1 MNIKFMQSGGG
12 MSPFTYYQSFRINT
26 EQPRTVSD
34 DTKTTK
40 KSDDELNDKDLMKML
55 SDLDGLPSDKELI
68 FKQLKQFY
76 REQSAGISTSSLA
89 TTYLTTLN
97 QIKTAKFNKEQFDK
111 AQKISEKNDSLNEI
125 AITESG
131 HVMVRDENNEIK
143 ALTPDAYLKDRD
155 SGKYSA
161 VTNSQ
166 LLQERAYNSAH
177 ANGVFNI
184 INNSTSLPLVDKL
197 ITQYLATLGTDEGKT
212 SGYFKVGNANVEKG
226 LQFLQEAVSRAQ
238 QVGQLAVNGI
248 SVEGLYKGEFLTK
261 TQATQVQN
269 ALSYIYKMLPNNAKT
284 LLKVKAG
291 SDKGAFDLIANLVY
305 STTSETNN
313 FTTELIEDEDGKK
326 PGTKGSSESSSS
338 LPMSAP
344 MAALLGKGAKEY
356 IEFNTGNSNSIYLKG
371 IMGTM
376 GKEGE
381 NGGVLPAGSSL
392 QEVSASNYKGILDM
406 NNATFGG
413 SKLNSLGLQHTA
425 IKDSDIAFVD
435 FPIDL
440 SAPNGVIRPDLQLSS
455 KIEKAEDEIRR
466 LKIADDD
473 HEKINEIYEKHEL
486 QPKYLAN
493 GSLNEHAYKR
503 FAIIYASVD
512 GRALAD
518 EDMFD
523 KNLIDIVNDDYTKE
537 SFQTLI
543 RKKTNDKSYTMSN
556 SWLGSDDLYQGAVF
570 IPVRGDMFNAAMSSG
585 SASQFKLPTNSV
597 REVDDRQQI
606 TEIQNNTA
614 QRYNRAPSLNSLE

>member
-12 MSPFTYYQSFRINT
+12 VSPFTYYQSFRINT
-26 EQPRTVSD
+26 EQPRTISED
-34 DTKTTK
+34 TTK
-40 KSDDELNDKDLMKML
+40 SKKDDELNDKDLMKML
-55 SDLDGLPSDKELI
+55 QDLDGLPSDKELI
-68 FKQLKQFY
+68 FKQLKRFY
-76 REQSAGISTSSLA
+76 QEQSSGLSTSSLA
-89 TTYLTTLN
+89 TTYLNTLN

-111 AQKISEKNDSLNEI
+111 AYKISEKNDSLNEI

-131 HVMVRDENNEIK
+131 HVLVKDEKNELK
-143 ALTPDAYLKDRD
+143 ALTPDEYLKNRD
-155 SGKYSA
+155 SGKYMT

-166 LLQERAYNSAH
+166 LLQERAYKSAH
-177 ANGVFNI
+177 ANGVFNTV
-184 INNSTSLPLVDKL
+184 NNSVSLPMVDKL
-197 ITQYLATLGTDEGKT
+197 ITQYLASLGTDEGKT
-212 SGYFKVGNANVEKG
+212 SGYFKVGSKGVEQG
-226 LQFLQEAVSRAQ
+226 LQYLQEAIARAGK
-238 QVGQLAVNGI
+238 VGSIGANGI
-248 SVEGLYKGEFLTK
+248 SIEGLYKGEFLTK
-261 TQATQVQN
+261 SQATQAQH
-269 ALSYIYKMLPNNAKT
+269 ALSYIYKMLPSNAKT

-305 STTSETNN
+305 STTSDTDH
-313 FTTELIEDEDGKK
+313 FTYDLIEDAEGKK
-326 PGTKGSSESSSS
+326 PGSSNGSDKKGKT
-338 LPMSAP
+338 PMSAP
-344 MAALLGKGAKEY
+344 MAALLGKGAQEF
-356 IEFNTGNSNSIYLKG
+356 IEFNTGNSNSVYLKG

-435 FPIDL
+435 FPVDL
-440 SAPNGVIRPDLQLSS
+440 QAPNGTIRPDLQLTS
-455 KIEKAEDEIRR
+455 KMEKADDEIRR
-466 LKIADDD
+466 LKIADNDY
-473 HEKINEIYEKHEL
+473 EKINEIYEKHEL
-486 QPKYLAN
+486 KPKYLPN
-493 GSLNEHAYKR
+493 GELNEHVYKR

-518 EDMFD
+518 EETFD
-523 KNLIDIVNDDYTKE
+523 KNLVDIVNDDYTKE

-556 SWLGSDDLYQGAVF
+556 SWIGSDDLYQGAIF

-585 SASQFKLPTNSV
+585 ASAQFKLPTDSV
-597 REVDDRQQI
+597 REIDDRQQI

-614 QRYNRAPSLNSLE
+614 QRYNRAPSLSTLE

>member
-12 MSPFTYYQSFRINT
+12 VSPFTYYQSFRINT
-26 EQPRTVSD
+26 EQPRTISED
-34 DTKTTK
+34 TTK
-40 KSDDELNDKDLMKML
+40 SKKDDELNDKDLMKML
-55 SDLDGLPSDKELI
+55 QDLDGLPSDKELI
-68 FKQLKQFY
+68 FKQLKRFY
-76 REQSAGISTSSLA
+76 QEQSSGLSTSSLA
-89 TTYLTTLN
+89 TTYLNTLN

-111 AQKISEKNDSLNEI
+111 AYKISEKNDSLNEI

-131 HVMVRDENNEIK
+131 HVLVKDEKNELK
-143 ALTPDAYLKDRD
+143 ALTPDEYLKNRD
-155 SGKYSA
+155 SGKYMT

-166 LLQERAYNSAH
+166 LLQERAYKSAH
-177 ANGVFNI
+177 ANGVFNTV
-184 INNSTSLPLVDKL
+184 NNSVSLPMVDKL
-197 ITQYLATLGTDEGKT
+197 ITQYLASLGTDEGKT
-212 SGYFKVGNANVEKG
+212 SGYFKVGSKGVEQG
-226 LQFLQEAVSRAQ
+226 LQYLQEAIARAGK
-238 QVGQLAVNGI
+238 VGSIGANGI
-248 SVEGLYKGEFLTK
+248 SIEGLYKGEFLTK
-261 TQATQVQN
+261 SQATQAQH
-269 ALSYIYKMLPNNAKT
+269 ALSYIYKMLPSNAKT

-305 STTSETNN
+305 STTSDTDH
-313 FTTELIEDEDGKK
+313 FTYDLIEDAEGKK
-326 PGTKGSSESSSS
+326 PGSSNGSDNKGKT
-338 LPMSAP
+338 PMSAP
-344 MAALLGKGAKEY
+344 MAALLGKGAQEF
-356 IEFNTGNSNSIYLKG
+356 IEFNTGNSNSVYLKG

-435 FPIDL
+435 FPVDL
-440 SAPNGVIRPDLQLSS
+440 QAPNGTIRPDLQLTS
-455 KIEKAEDEIRR
+455 KMEKADDEIRR

-473 HEKINEIYEKHEL
+473 YEKINEIYEKHEL
-486 QPKYLAN
+486 KPKYLPN
-493 GSLNEHAYKR
+493 GELNEHVYKR

-518 EDMFD
+518 EETFD
-523 KNLIDIVNDDYTKE
+523 KNLVDIVNDDYTKE

-556 SWLGSDDLYQGAVF
+556 SWIGSDDLYQGAIF

-585 SASQFKLPTNSV
+585 ASAQFKLPTDSV
-597 REVDDRQQI
+597 REIDDRQQI

-614 QRYNRAPSLNSLE
+614 QRYNRAPSLSTLE

>member
-12 MSPFTYYQSFRINT
+12 VSPFTYYQSFRINT
-26 EQPRTVSD
+26 EQPRTISED
-34 DTKTTK
+34 TTK
-40 KSDDELNDKDLMKML
+40 SKKDDELNDKDLMKML
-55 SDLDGLPSDKELI
+55 QDLDGLPSDKELI
-68 FKQLKQFY
+68 FKQLKRFY
-76 REQSAGISTSSLA
+76 QEQSSGLSTSSLA
-89 TTYLTTLN
+89 TTYLNTLN

-111 AQKISEKNDSLNEI
+111 AYKISEKNDSLNEI

-131 HVMVRDENNEIK
+131 HVLVKDEKNELK
-143 ALTPDAYLKDRD
+143 ALTPDEYLKNRD
-155 SGKYSA
+155 SGKYMT

-166 LLQERAYNSAH
+166 LLQERAYKSAH
-177 ANGVFNI
+177 ANGVFNTV
-184 INNSTSLPLVDKL
+184 NNSVSLPMVDKL
-197 ITQYLATLGTDEGKT
+197 ITQYLASLGTDEGKT
-212 SGYFKVGNANVEKG
+212 SGYFKVGSKGVEQG
-226 LQFLQEAVSRAQ
+226 LQYLQEAIARAGK
-238 QVGQLAVNGI
+238 VGSIGANGI
-248 SVEGLYKGEFLTK
+248 SIEGLYKGEFLTK
-261 TQATQVQN
+261 SQATQAQH

-305 STTSETNN
+305 STTSDTDH
-313 FTTELIEDEDGKK
+313 FTYDLIEDAEGKK
-326 PGTKGSSESSSS
+326 PGSSDGSDKKGKT
-338 LPMSAP
+338 PMSAP
-344 MAALLGKGAKEY
+344 MAALLGKGAQEF
-356 IEFNTGNSNSIYLKG
+356 IEFNTGNSNSVYLKG

-435 FPIDL
+435 FPVDL
-440 SAPNGVIRPDLQLSS
+440 QAPNGTIRPDLQLTS
-455 KIEKAEDEIRR
+455 KMEKADDEIRR

-473 HEKINEIYEKHEL
+473 YEKINEIYEKHEL
-486 QPKYLAN
+486 KPKYLPN
-493 GSLNEHAYKR
+493 GELNEHVYKR

-518 EDMFD
+518 EETFD
-523 KNLIDIVNDDYTKE
+523 KNLVDIVNDDYTKE

-556 SWLGSDDLYQGAVF
+556 SWIGSDDLYQGAIF

-585 SASQFKLPTNSV
+585 ASAQFKLPTDSV
-597 REVDDRQQI
+597 REIDDRQQI

-614 QRYNRAPSLNSLE
+614 QRYNRAPSLSTLE

>member
-34 DTKTTK
+34 DTKKTK

-143 ALTPDAYLKDRD
+143 ALTPDAYLKDKD

-212 SGYFKVGNANVEKG
+212 SGYFKVGSKGVEQG
-226 LQFLQEAVSRAQ
+226 LQYLQEAIARAGKIGSIGANGVS
-238 QVGQLAVNGI
+238 I
-248 SVEGLYKGEFLTK
+248 EGLYKGEFLTK
-261 TQATQVQN
+261 SQATQVQH
-269 ALSYIYKMLPNNAKT
+269 ALSYIYKMLPSNART

-305 STTSETNN
+305 STTSDTDH
-313 FTTELIEDEDGKK
+313 FTYDLIEDAEGKK
-326 PGTKGSSESSSS
+326 PGSSDGSDKKGKT
-338 LPMSAP
+338 PMSAP
-344 MAALLGKGAKEY
+344 MAALLGKGAQEF
-356 IEFNTGNSNSIYLKG
+356 IEFNTGNSNSVYLKG

-435 FPIDL
+435 FPVDL
-440 SAPNGVIRPDLQLSS
+440 QAPNGTIRPDLQLTS
-455 KIEKAEDEIRR
+455 KMEKADDEIRR

-473 HEKINEIYEKHEL
+473 YEKINEIYEKHEL
-486 QPKYLAN
+486 EPKYLPN
-493 GSLNEHAYKR
+493 GELNEHVYKR

-518 EDMFD
+518 EEMFD
-523 KNLIDIVNDDYTKE
+523 KNLVDIVNDDYTKE

-556 SWLGSDDLYQGAVF
+556 SWIGSDDLYQGAIF

-585 SASQFKLPTNSV
+585 ASAQFKLPTDSV
-597 REVDDRQQI
+597 REIDDRQQI

-614 QRYNRAPSLNSLE
+614 QRYNRAPSLSTLE

>member
-12 MSPFTYYQSFRINT
+12 VSPFTYYQSFRINT
-26 EQPRTVSD
+26 EQPRTISED
-34 DTKTTK
+34 TTK
-40 KSDDELNDKDLMKML
+40 SKKDDELNDKDLMKML
-55 SDLDGLPSDKELI
+55 QDLDGLPSDKELI
-68 FKQLKQFY
+68 FKQLKRFY
-76 REQSAGISTSSLA
+76 QEQSSGLSTSSLA
-89 TTYLTTLN
+89 TTYLNTLN

-111 AQKISEKNDSLNEI
+111 AYKISEKNDSLNEI

-131 HVMVRDENNEIK
+131 HVLVKDEKNELK
-143 ALTPDAYLKDRD
+143 ALTPDEYLKNRD
-155 SGKYSA
+155 SGKYMT

-166 LLQERAYNSAH
+166 LLQERAYKSAH
-177 ANGVFNI
+177 ANGVFNTV
-184 INNSTSLPLVDKL
+184 NNSVSLPMVDKL
-197 ITQYLATLGTDEGKT
+197 ITQYLASLGTDEGKT
-212 SGYFKVGNANVEKG
+212 SGYFKVGSKGVEQG
-226 LQFLQEAVSRAQ
+226 LQYLQEAIARAGK
-238 QVGQLAVNGI
+238 VGSIGANGI
-248 SVEGLYKGEFLTK
+248 SIEGLYKGEFLTK
-261 TQATQVQN
+261 SQATQAQH

-305 STTSETNN
+305 STTSDTDH
-313 FTTELIEDEDGKK
+313 FTYDLIEDAEGKK
-326 PGTKGSSESSSS
+326 PGSSDGSDKKGKT
-338 LPMSAP
+338 PMSAP
-344 MAALLGKGAKEY
+344 MAALLGKGAQEF
-356 IEFNTGNSNSIYLKG
+356 IEFNTGNSNSVYLKG

-435 FPIDL
+435 FPVDL
-440 SAPNGVIRPDLQLSS
+440 QAPNGTIRPDLQLTS
-455 KIEKAEDEIRR
+455 KMEKADDEIRR

-473 HEKINEIYEKHEL
+473 YEKINEIYEKHEL
-486 QPKYLAN
+486 KPKYLPN
-493 GSLNEHAYKR
+493 GELNEHVYKR

-518 EDMFD
+518 EEMFD
-523 KNLIDIVNDDYTKE
+523 KNLVDIVNDDYTKE

-556 SWLGSDDLYQGAVF
+556 SWIGSDDLYQGAIF

-585 SASQFKLPTNSV
+585 ASAQFKLPTDSV
-597 REVDDRQQI
+597 REIDDRQQI

-614 QRYNRAPSLNSLE
+614 QRYNRAPSLSTLE